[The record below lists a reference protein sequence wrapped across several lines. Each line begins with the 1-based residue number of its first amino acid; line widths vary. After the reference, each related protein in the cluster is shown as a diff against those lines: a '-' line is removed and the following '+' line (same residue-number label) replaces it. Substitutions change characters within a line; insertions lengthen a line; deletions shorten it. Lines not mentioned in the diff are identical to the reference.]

1 MVPSHVPTT
10 TPTTSTTAIPTAKP
24 TTFIPLREEQC
35 LSTCPSYSAT
45 WIQTDYCTFYTSSS
59 CSVSAV
65 STATCI
71 PTCLQSSLCASAYC
85 DRFSVLSYSCEN
97 PSQFTYPVSD
107 TLGSECIKSFIQES
121 NIAESVL
128 SFSMSLQLS
137 GVAEADLTSDTNG
150 LIAVRS
156 AVADSITGVYIN
168 DLTISTVSASR
179 RLSELG
185 GGDIEGGL
193 HRKDGGRVKGVHAG
207 REEVRSVG
215 TGSGESYLRKHK
227 DSVGFSHMNNHKN
240 TLNNHAITITLTVS
254 VSLQSLGFV
263 LNPEEASNTTASN
276 AYIFAIDQLRRG
288 VDTGR
293 FTTTLRKTGPQYQSS
308 SSFTG
313 VSALSGSVTTT
324 GPYTLTTPPQSNAQI
339 SSLTEFEKLFVPG
352 NTATFIVTVIVVILI
367 GFILLT
373 SGYISF
379 RFIMKSKNNDED
391 EGGRGSAIWNFFH
404 FIMKSKK
411 IDKDGGGGGSAIGAA
426 VSVSDA
432 RGEKKK
438 SRKAAPKTYIKV
450 PLELSPN
457 AIVPGPVDK
466 F

>member
-1 MVPSHVPTT
+1 
-10 TPTTSTTAIPTAKP
+10 
-24 TTFIPLREEQC
+24 
-35 LSTCPSYSAT
+35 
-45 WIQTDYCTFYTSSS
+45 
-59 CSVSAV
+59 
-65 STATCI
+65 
-71 PTCLQSSLCASAYC
+71 
-85 DRFSVLSYSCEN
+85 
-97 PSQFTYPVSD
+97 
-107 TLGSECIKSFIQES
+107 
-121 NIAESVL
+121 
-128 SFSMSLQLS
+128 
-137 GVAEADLTSDTNG
+137 
-150 LIAVRS
+150 
-156 AVADSITGVYIN
+156 
-168 DLTISTVSASR
+168 
-179 RLSELG
+179 
-185 GGDIEGGL
+185 
-193 HRKDGGRVKGVHAG
+193 
-207 REEVRSVG
+207 
-215 TGSGESYLRKHK
+215 
-227 DSVGFSHMNNHKN
+227 MNNHKN
-240 TLNNHAITITLTVS
+240 TLNNHAITITLAVS

-288 VDTGR
+288 IDTGR
-293 FTTTLRKTGPQYQSS
+293 FTTTLRETGPQYQSS

-404 FIMKSKK
+404 FITKSKK

-432 RGEKKK
+432 RVCMQCMHEICVYVMYVHVQYVIY
-438 SRKAAPKTYIKV
+438 RFLYISICMCTV
-450 PLELSPN
+450 GMYSHTCIYVYVCVMLNVILFIYVYLDLYVQIFIE
-457 AIVPGPVDK
+457 
-466 F
+466 